1 MISRPGS
8 LISLELW
15 RVDSSEVRLGVKSA
29 QSEGEP
35 HLVGSYQEKSYWG
48 GIRINQSKKVSGKI
62 LVGWGAGGM
71 VGIRQSISEE
81 GVKIDTTKTKGRN
94 WR

>member
-62 LVGWGAGGM
+62 LVGWGAGG
-71 VGIRQSISEE
+71 VR
-81 GVKIDTTKTKGRN
+81 GRLVPDDPLALEKCGRLQGN
-94 WR
+94 AC